1 MERDDMP
8 RRFLEFQGILVV
20 IAILLF
26 PIFADAQADWPT
38 RPVIAIV
45 PFPAGGATDNLV
57 RAFAEKLSDA
67 LGQPFV
73 VTNCGGA
80 AGGIGTELAAKAT
93 PDGYTFLFGPANPL
107 TIVPYIRKTTYK
119 LNDFVPV
126 ARLGTY
132 IAGMAV
138 RNSLP
143 VNSLQE
149 FVTLAKSKPGQITFG
164 SSGIGSMAHIR
175 IEALKQAAGI
185 DVLHVPYRG
194 GPAEMQ
200 DLLGDRL
207 DAMTENIIFPMAKSG
222 KLRMLAI
229 IGDHRLSDFPNIP
242 TVAEAGFPELN
253 TPGTFAIFAPRR
265 TPATI
270 VTRLNAEVVKI
281 ARLPEMRDQM
291 LTIGFDMGYDTPQ
304 EIKAAV
310 EKEAEIYQK
319 IIRAGNIKA
328 E

>member
-1 MERDDMP
+1 VQRA
-8 RRFLEFQGILVV
+8 ILKCRGVLLV
-20 IAILLF
+20 AAILLW
-26 PIFADAQADWPT
+26 PAVAAAQADWPNRSVT
-38 RPVIAIV
+38 AIV

-57 RAFAEKLSDA
+57 RAFAQRLSEA

-73 VTNCGGA
+73 VVNHGGA
-80 AGGIGTELAAKAT
+80 AGAIGTGLVAKAA

-107 TIVPYIRKTTYK
+107 TIVPNLRSTSYA
-119 LNDFVPV
+119 LDDFVPV

-132 IAGMAV
+132 IAGLAV

-149 FVTLAKSKPGQITFG
+149 FVALAKTTPGKITFG
-164 SSGIGSMAHIR
+164 SSGIGGMAHIR

-185 DVLHVPYRG
+185 DVLHVPYTG

-207 DAMTENIIFPMAKSG
+207 DAMTENIIFPMAKAG
-222 KLRMLAI
+222 RLKLLAI
-229 IGDHRLSDFPNIP
+229 VGDARHPDFPDLP
-242 TVAEAGFPELN
+242 TVGEAGFPELN
-253 TPGTFAIFAPRR
+253 TPGNFAIFAPRG
-265 TPATI
+265 TPQSI

-281 ARLPEMRDQM
+281 AKTPEMRDAM
-291 LTIGFDMGYDTPQ
+291 MTVGFAMGYDTP
-304 EIKAAV
+304 EEMKKAIDD
-310 EKEAEIYQK
+310 EAKVYAR

-328 E
+328 N